1 MSWWNKVFAI
11 LRWIIQTM
19 TTTMTAMTTTMTDY
33 FSDEIEFDDELPIWI
48 KLQETF
54 DSSLFISNEKYI
66 LLWLYQ
72 FVLSLKE
79 KKSSCFI
86 QKTTG
91 YILKEENK
99 WKNYDQ

>member
-1 MSWWNKVFAI
+1 MKNIFYY
-11 LRWIIQTM
+11 
-19 TTTMTAMTTTMTDY
+19 DY
-33 FSDEIEFDDELPIWI
+33 I
-48 KLQETF
+48 
-54 DSSLFISNEKYI
+54 N
-66 LLWLYQ
+66 

>member
-1 MSWWNKVFAI
+1 MKQGIRNLKADN
-11 LRWIIQTM
+11 TDHDDDD
-19 TTTMTAMTTTMTDY
+19 DY
-33 FSDEIEFDDELPIWI
+33 FSDEIELMMNCLSELNFKNMKNI
-48 KLQETF
+48 F
-54 DSSLFISNEKYI
+54 YYDYI
-66 LLWLYQ
+66 N

-99 WKNYDQ
+99 

>member
-1 MSWWNKVFAI
+1 MKQGIRNLKVDN
-11 LRWIIQTM
+11 TDHDDDDD
-19 TTTMTAMTTTMTDY
+19 DY

-72 FVLSLKE
+72 FCSKFE
-79 KKSSCFI
+79 GKKKFLFYS
-86 QKTTG
+86 
-91 YILKEENK
+91 ENCWVHFK
-99 WKNYDQ
+99 GRK

>member
-11 LRWIIQTM
+11 LRRIIQT
-19 TTTMTAMTTTMTDY
+19 MTTTMTDY

-48 KLQETF
+48 KLHETF

-72 FVLSLKE
+72 FCSKFE
-79 KKSSCFI
+79 GKKKFLFYS
-86 QKTTG
+86 
-91 YILKEENK
+91 ENYWVHFK
-99 WKNYDQ
+99 GRK